1 MFVRRWWQPLAA
13 LGRATLD
20 VVVAEIEVLR
30 NELRGGARQLGIA
43 LLGVL
48 VAVHVASLGLGFT
61 VLALTRFLSQ
71 SIPDWLAA
79 LIPGLALILAGVLLA
94 LWAKKKVSGLE
105 GPAEMVIRRWREQ
118 DDWWRRNILQDPD
131 ERRAGNDGD

>member
-1 MFVRRWWQPLAA
+1 MRRWWQPLAA

-30 NELRGGARQLGIA
+30 DELRGSARQLGIA
-43 LLGVL
+43 LLCVL

-79 LIPGLALILAGVLLA
+79 LIPGLALILLGVLLA

-118 DDWWRRNILQDPD
+118 DDWWRRDILQDPE
-131 ERRAGNDGD
+131 ERGAGNDGD

>member
-1 MFVRRWWQPLAA
+1 

-79 LIPGLALILAGVLLA
+79 LIPGLALILLGVLLA

-118 DDWWRRNILQDPD
+118 DDWWRRDILQDPE
-131 ERRAGNDGD
+131 ERGAGNDGD